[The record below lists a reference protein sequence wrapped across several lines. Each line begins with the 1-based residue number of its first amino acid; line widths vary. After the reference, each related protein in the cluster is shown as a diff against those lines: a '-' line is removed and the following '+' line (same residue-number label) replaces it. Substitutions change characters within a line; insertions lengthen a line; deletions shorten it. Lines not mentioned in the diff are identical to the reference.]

1 MGNRNRSLQ
10 TNISK
15 KAFKRLANSVAL
27 AQAAPELKKIYQS
40 YYIGCEKDFI
50 ELLEIISV
58 NGLDKVES
66 AIDRLKGISTGII
79 NTDKIKL
86 LVQRNDAKVVSL
98 LSKKEDQ
105 IEAYSKD
112 ILANYAAI
120 LNFSSQEEV
129 KVI

>member
-50 ELLEIISV
+50 ELLDVISE
-58 NGLDKVES
+58 NGLDKVEN
-66 AIDRLKGISTGII
+66 AIDKLESICQGDI
-79 NTDKIKL
+79 NTDKIKMI
-86 LVQRNDAKVVSL
+86 VQRNDTKISRPPKNGDQIEVYSKQILESYSSL
-98 LSKKEDQ
+98 LSLSVSKE
-105 IEAYSKD
+105 
-112 ILANYAAI
+112 AN
-120 LNFSSQEEV
+120 LL
-129 KVI
+129 